1 MPLRNGEHGYGA
13 VTKALHW
20 LTFLLILGQFLVG
33 YSMNGEDPAAEAAA
47 ERLHDAKDQCK
58 ATADS
63 DAAEAEEERCEEELD
78 RQEDALDER
87 ADDALGTAWSDLWSG
102 DLLDDGVSLP
112 ELHVL
117 LGLLILAMGVLRV
130 IWRATTPLPPWAPA
144 LSHAERTLES
154 LLEKALLLLLF
165 VIPGTGLLLVA
176 GEDNWLSLHI
186 AAHIAFFVV
195 VGLHI
200 GLVLKHTV
208 IQRDRHL
215 ARML

>member
-1 MPLRNGEHGYGA
+1 MPLQNGKHGYGA
-13 VTKALHW
+13 VTKTLHW
-20 LTFLLILGQFLVG
+20 VTFSLILGQFLVG
-33 YSMNGEDPAAEAAA
+33 YSMSGEDPAAEAAA
-47 ERLHDAKDQCK
+47 ERLHDAKDQCR

-63 DAAEAEEERCEEELD
+63 DAAEAAEERCEEELD
-78 RQEDALDER
+78 RREDALDDR
-87 ADDALGTAWSDLWSG
+87 ADDAVGTAWDDLRSRDILG
-102 DLLDDGVSLP
+102 DGISLP
-112 ELHVL
+112 ELHVI

-130 IWRATTPLPPWAPA
+130 AWRRTTPLPPWAPA
-144 LSHAERTLES
+144 LSSAERTLES

-165 VIPGTGLLLVA
+165 VVPGTGLLLVA
-176 GEDNWLSLHI
+176 GEDDWLSLHI